1 MTQEASGAAPGI
13 AIPGGFPALRGKRV
27 AIPAPSYQMLRIA
40 GGAAQ
45 IDHERREA
53 ALANMA
59 RLGMVTTLLEGAME
73 MRGRYAGPDE
83 RRAQDLEAALLLS
96 GADLVM
102 PLRGGYGMTRL
113 LHMLDWEAIGRAGSD
128 AIGFSDF
135 TAFNLAL
142 LAKTGRASWQGPMA
156 ASFARPDTFTME
168 RLAAALAGPAS
179 LEWRPDAEHP
189 ELLGGV
195 DLAKPSG
202 MHFSGTVWGGN
213 LCLLESLVG
222 TPWLPGREIT
232 DGGILF
238 LEDVAEASY
247 RVERM
252 LLTLLEAGILARQ
265 RAILLGSFTNADDAR
280 RFPGDHALGEALSY
294 IRSRLP
300 GTIPM
305 VTNLPFGHVPAMATL
320 PVGRAGELALGR
332 SEEGVVARL
341 AWR

>member
-113 LHMLDWEAIGRAGSD
+113 LHMLDWEAIGRAGAD

-142 LAKTGRASWQGPMA
+142 LAKTGRA
-156 ASFARPDTFTME
+156 R
-168 RLAAALAGPAS
+168 R
-179 LEWRPDAEHP
+179 
-189 ELLGGV
+189 
-195 DLAKPSG
+195 SG
-202 MHFSGTVWGGN
+202 
-213 LCLLESLVG
+213 
-222 TPWLPGREIT
+222 
-232 DGGILF
+232 
-238 LEDVAEASY
+238 
-247 RVERM
+247 
-252 LLTLLEAGILARQ
+252 
-265 RAILLGSFTNADDAR
+265 
-280 RFPGDHALGEALSY
+280 
-294 IRSRLP
+294 
-300 GTIPM
+300 
-305 VTNLPFGHVPAMATL
+305 
-320 PVGRAGELALGR
+320 
-332 SEEGVVARL
+332 VARV
-341 AWR
+341 AP